1 MNTLHIRHRQQGI
14 SLIIVLV
21 MMLLSSLL
29 VIGGSRLTYMNE
41 FLAGND
47 SDYQRAFEAAQILMR
62 DAELD
67 IQDTAAN
74 LRPDNLSLSKMDNE
88 LILNLMDAALS
99 AGATTCANGVC
110 TNLGNA
116 ASGDP
121 ATSFWNDAA
130 QLTTFTSGNRGA
142 FYGQWTGATAN
153 VANANPIVS
162 ANNPRRAWY
171 WIEILPYS
179 GISAGWAQDCAPT
192 MGAGKYF
199 FRITAVALGRQGVPA
214 VVQEVFV
221 PKPQGE
227 SRRCPA

>member
-1 MNTLHIRHRQQGI
+1 MTPLHSPHRQQGV

-47 SDYQRAFEAAQILMR
+47 SDYQRAFEAAQILVR

-67 IQDTAAN
+67 IQNAPGN
-74 LRPDNLSLSKMDNE
+74 LRPADRALSKIDNE

-110 TNLGNA
+110 TNLGGA
-116 ASGDP
+116 TSGDP

-130 QLTTFTSGNRGA
+130 QLATFTSNNRGA

-153 VANANPIVS
+153 TANSNPIVS

-192 MGAGKYF
+192 QGAGKYF

-214 VVQEVFV
+214 AVQEVFV
-221 PKPQGE
+221 PKPQGDA
-227 SRRCPA
+227 RRCPA